1 MAGRRTTT
9 DGKRRVGVIG
19 LGAMGGAMAANLVKA
34 GFAVSGCD
42 PVGAARAALRRAG
55 GTPLRDAV
63 EVARSSAFL
72 ILSLPS
78 VAALEA
84 VCANLARAGVRG
96 VIAAETGTLPIE
108 AKLAA
113 RDALARCGIT
123 LLDCPLSGTGAQ
135 ARSGDLSVYASGD
148 GRAIRAMAPVFEGFA
163 RSHFNLG
170 AFGNGMRM
178 KLVANLLVAIHN
190 VSAAEALLMGVRSGL
205 DAATVLKVIGDGAG
219 SSRMFQVRGPMMV
232 ERTWDKATMSMAL
245 WQKDMRLIHDALL
258 ATETPAPLF
267 AATVPLY
274 SAALAQGLAKDDTG
288 AVYAV
293 LERMAGAPQRPTAAP
308 RPRRSGAKAATPRRA
323 RRSGS

>member
-19 LGAMGGAMAANLVKA
+19 LGTMGGAMAANLVKA

-42 PVGAARAALRRAG
+42 PMGAARAALRRAG
-55 GTPLRDAV
+55 GTPLRDPI

-78 VAALEA
+78 VGALEA
-84 VCANLARAGVRG
+84 VSADLARAGVRG
-96 VIAAETGTLPIE
+96 VVAAETGTLPIE

-135 ARSGDLSVYASGD
+135 ARTGDLSVYASGD
-148 GRAIRAMAPVFEGFA
+148 ARAIRAMTPVFEGFA
-163 RSHFNLG
+163 RSHFDLG

-190 VSAAEALLMGVRSGL
+190 VSAAEAILMGVRSGL

-232 ERTWDKATMSMAL
+232 ERSWDKATMTMAL

-274 SAALAQGLAKDDTG
+274 SAALAQGMAKDDTG

-293 LERMAGAPQRPTAAP
+293 LERLASAPERAAAAP
-308 RPRRSGAKAATPRRA
+308 RTRASSVGAKPRTPLRSRRS
-323 RRSGS
+323 